1 MSERTPNPASH
12 TIPAKPIAAR
22 PRRIIAKVVPRATS
36 GRGMLAGMRIRKKL
50 FFLHTF
56 FSLALTFVLLVALR
70 PAIARIVDRADSRA
84 SIDLL
89 SAIAPALAAAQD
101 DQTAPVRSYLS
112 NRPHV
117 YTREGSASELGIPR
131 DIAVS
136 ASVSPFTA
144 IELNASPWEASAVA
158 FIPREG
164 SSEGRFIALSATS
177 PEARSS
183 VVWLYLYTLF
193 ALLFVYAL
201 VALALELFVLPQS
214 VYDPIRRILEADKAV
229 QDNQAPGLSAGS
241 AGDSELVPEIH
252 IPRDEL
258 GEIMRSRNDS
268 IRALRSNQQA
278 LNLALSQLET
288 AATDLKRKNHLL
300 QSAQRNL
307 ADADRLASLG
317 MMSAGIAHELN
328 TPLAVLKGS
337 VEQIAAQPGNP
348 VEPSRA
354 ALMLRVV
361 ERLERLSES
370 LLDFARVR
378 PPTSRTVLLAPIV
391 DEAATLVRL
400 DRAVRAA
407 PIENQIDPTILIDCD
422 ADRITQVF
430 VNLLRN
436 AADAINARRDR
447 PVSPSDRIVV
457 DADRTK
463 RDNSDWLSIRIR
475 DTGPGIDP
483 AILPSLFEP
492 FASTR
497 LDSRGTGLGLA
508 VAEGIIREHDGILLA
523 RNPSPAD
530 AGPQDLS
537 GAVFEIMLPIGRSAS
552 SETPSPR
559 EGAGGGS
566 VPLANNSR

>member
-1 MSERTPNPASH
+1 MSERTPNPAPSP
-12 TIPAKPIAAR
+12 PARPVSAR

-101 DQTAPVRSYLS
+101 DQTAPIRTYLHG
-112 NRPHV
+112 RPHV
-117 YTREGSASELGIPR
+117 ITREGSAAELGIPR
-131 DIAVS
+131 DIAVN

-144 IELNASPWEASAVA
+144 IELNAPPWEASAVA

-164 SSEGRFIALSATS
+164 SSEGRFVVLSATS

-183 VVWLYLYTLF
+183 VVWLYLYTLV

-214 VYDPIRRILEADKAV
+214 VYDPIRRILDADKAV
-229 QDNQAPGLSAGS
+229 QDNQSGLSGGA
-241 AGDSELVPEIH
+241 SELVPEIH

-268 IRALRSNQQA
+268 IRALRSNQEA
-278 LNLALSQLET
+278 LNLALSQLEV

-337 VEQIAAQPGNP
+337 VEQIASAPQSA

-378 PPTSRTVLLAPIV
+378 PPTSRPVELSPII

-400 DRAVRAA
+400 DRSVRAA
-407 PIENQIDPTILIDCD
+407 PIKNFVEPTLILDCD

-457 DADRTK
+457 DAERTR
-463 RDNSDWLSIRIR
+463 RDESDWLSIRIR

-483 AILPSLFEP
+483 AILPALFEP

-508 VAEGIIREHDGILLA
+508 VADGIIREHGGILLA
-523 RNPSPAD
+523 RNRTASDTGAP
-530 AGPQDLS
+530 DLC
-537 GAVFEIMLPIGRSAS
+537 GAVFEIMLPLSG
-552 SETPSPR
+552 TPSPS
-559 EGAGGGS
+559 EGEGGGLRS
-566 VPLANNSR
+566 LTNSTR

>member
-1 MSERTPNPASH
+1 MSERTP
-12 TIPAKPIAAR
+12 IPSKPIAAG

-36 GRGMLAGMRIRKKL
+36 GSGLLAGMRIRKKL

-89 SAIAPALAAAQD
+89 SAIAPALASSAD
-101 DQTAPVRSYLS
+101 DQSSRIRAYLKS
-112 NRPHV
+112 RPHV
-117 YTREGSASELGIPR
+117 LTREGSASELGIPR
-131 DIAVS
+131 EVAVS
-136 ASVSPFTA
+136 ASVSPFNA
-144 IELNASPWEASAVA
+144 FELNAPPWEASAVA
-158 FIPREG
+158 FITPEG
-164 SSEGRFIALSATS
+164 SSEGRYIVLSATS

-201 VALALELFVLPQS
+201 VALALEIFVLPQS
-214 VYDPIRRILEADKAV
+214 VYDPIRRILDADKAV
-229 QDNQAPGLSAGS
+229 QDNQGGVTGAA
-241 AGDSELVPEIH
+241 SELIPEIH
-252 IPRDEL
+252 IPRDEI

-268 IRALRSNQQA
+268 IRALRNIQQA

-307 ADADRLASLG
+307 ADADRLANLG

-337 VEQIAAQPGNP
+337 VEQIAADPAKS
-348 VEPSRA
+348 VEPTRA

-378 PPTSRTVLLAPIV
+378 PPTNRTVLVAPII

-400 DRAVRAA
+400 DRSVRAA
-407 PIENQIDPTILIDCD
+407 PIQNLVDASLVIDCD

-447 PVSPSDRIVV
+447 PVSPADRIVV
-457 DADRTK
+457 DAERTR
-463 RDNSDWLSIRIR
+463 RDGSDWLSIRIR

-483 AILPSLFEP
+483 AILPALFEP

-523 RNPSPAD
+523 RNRSSDD
-530 AGPQDLS
+530 AGPTDLS
-537 GAVFEIMLPIGRSAS
+537 GAVFEIMLPIGRSAP
-552 SETPSPR
+552 SEPPSPR
-559 EGAGGGS
+559 EGAGGGLAA
-566 VPLANNSR
+566 LANSPR

>member
-1 MSERTPNPASH
+1 MSERTPNPA
-12 TIPAKPIAAR
+12 KPLATG

-36 GRGMLAGMRIRKKL
+36 GRGLLAGMRIRKKL

-56 FSLALTFVLLVALR
+56 FSLGLTLVLIVALR

-84 SIDLL
+84 SMDLL
-89 SAIAPALAAAQD
+89 SVLAPG
-101 DQTAPVRSYLS
+101 LS
-112 NRPHV
+112 SHSDEQESRARAFLDRHPHIIF
-117 YTREGSASELGIPR
+117 REGSASDLGIPR
-131 DIAVS
+131 ELAVS
-136 ASVSPFTA
+136 ASVAPNTPL
-144 IELNASPWEASAVA
+144 ELNSPPWEAAAVA
-158 FIPREG
+158 FITPDG
-164 SSEGRFIALSATS
+164 GTEGRYIVLSATS
-177 PEARSS
+177 PEARSN
-183 VVWLYLYTLF
+183 VMWLYLYTLI
-193 ALLFVYAL
+193 ALLVVYAL
-201 VALALELFVLPQS
+201 VALALEIFVLPQS
-214 VYDPIRRILEADKAV
+214 VYDPIRRILEADKVV
-229 QDNQAPGLSAGS
+229 QENQAGQTGS
-241 AGDSELVPEIH
+241 DGELVPEVH

-268 IRALRSNQQA
+268 IRALRNIQQA

-337 VEQIAAQPGNP
+337 VEQIAAHPGNP
-348 VEPSRA
+348 VEPTRA

-378 PPTSRTVLLAPIV
+378 PPSSRTVLLAPII

-400 DRAVRAA
+400 DRSVRAA
-407 PIENQIDPTILIDCD
+407 PIENRVDPALFIDCD
-422 ADRITQVF
+422 ADRLTQVF

-436 AADAINARRDR
+436 AADAINSRRDR
-447 PVSPSDRIVV
+447 PVSSVDRIVV
-457 DADRTK
+457 DAERIQ
-463 RDNSDWLSIRIR
+463 RDGSDWLSIRIR
-475 DTGPGIDP
+475 DTGPGIDA
-483 AILPSLFEP
+483 AILPTLFEP

-523 RNPSPAD
+523 RNRSATD
-530 AGPQDLS
+530 TVSSDLS
-537 GAVFEIMLPIGRSAS
+537 GAVFEIMLSISRSAS
-552 SETPSPR
+552 SEAPR
-559 EGAGGGS
+559 EGAGGGLAA
-566 VPLANNSR
+566 LANSPR

>member
-1 MSERTPNPASH
+1 MSEQESNSIPTPPPAPVPRAI
-12 TIPAKPIAAR
+12 TGR

-36 GRGMLAGMRIRKKL
+36 GRGLLAGMRIRKKL

-84 SIDLL
+84 SMDLL
-89 SAIAPALAAAQD
+89 SAIAPALASSGDEQSNRIRA
-101 DQTAPVRSYLS
+101 YLQH
-112 NRPHV
+112 RPHV
-117 YTREGSASELGIPR
+117 LTREGSASELGIPR

-144 IELNASPWEASAVA
+144 FELNAPPWEASAVA
-158 FIPREG
+158 FLTPDG
-164 SSEGRFIALSATS
+164 SNEGRYVVLSATS

-201 VALALELFVLPQS
+201 VALALEIFVLPQA
-214 VYDPIRRILEADKAV
+214 VYDPIRRILDADKAV
-229 QDNQAPGLSAGS
+229 QERQGGGAN
-241 AGDSELVPEIH
+241 DSELVPEIH

-307 ADADRLASLG
+307 ANADRLASLG

-337 VEQIAAQPGNP
+337 VEQIAAQPGKA
-348 VEPSRA
+348 VEPTRA

-378 PPTSRTVLLAPIV
+378 PPTSRTVLLAPII

-400 DRAVRAA
+400 DRSVRAA
-407 PIENQIDPTILIDCD
+407 PIENLVDPALLIDCD
-422 ADRITQVF
+422 PDRITQVF

-447 PVSPSDRIVV
+447 PVSPVDRIVV
-457 DADRTK
+457 DAERTR
-463 RDNSDWLSIRIR
+463 RDDSDWLSIRIR

-483 AILPSLFEP
+483 AILPALFEP

-523 RNPSPAD
+523 RNRSAAD
-530 AGPQDLS
+530 AGAHDLS
-537 GAVFEIMLPIGRSAS
+537 GAVFEIMLPLSRSVSPSVAE
-552 SETPSPR
+552 SESGAPSLR
-559 EGAGGGS
+559 EGVGGR
-566 VPLANNSR
+566 VR